1 MLQWSIVYVKVN
13 LERLPFKTARCF
25 TFSGRNLDSRSVMI
39 FPAVLNTQSEH
50 ILLGGQYK
58 DSKANLAI
66 WLLYFSSPAGGY
78 KFKFWDPKAKL
89 QKGGIVNFRSPAVE
103 GPFINFL
110 VQGSL
115 WLYLYRWMNIPFRKR
130 KLNYWINEAGIYVFS
145 LPLALPCFDSSSFLY
160 QVELHQSPSPSS
172 SSILHT
178 L

>member
-1 MLQWSIVYVKVN
+1 
-13 LERLPFKTARCF
+13 
-25 TFSGRNLDSRSVMI
+25 MI

-89 QKGGIVNFRSPAVE
+89 QKGGFVNFRSPAVE
-103 GPFINFL
+103 GA
-110 VQGSL
+110 S
-115 WLYLYRWMNIPFRKR
+115 FRKLSHAR
-130 KLNYWINEAGIYVFS
+130 QFMIIFVPMNE
-145 LPLALPCFDSSSFLY
+145 
-160 QVELHQSPSPSS
+160 
-172 SSILHT
+172 HT